1 MIGLSVA
8 VSTVFL
14 RDKLYGLTAGVTV
27 VSLLGGFQS
36 NLWVSI
42 DLAHQYPRNQFAG
55 NRTWVR
61 IPPSP
66 PKPAAGACCRLFYVP
81 SEAVSVSLVKIP
93 FIAFADSSCAL

>member
-1 MIGLSVA
+1 MIGLSMA

-14 RDKLYGLTAGVTV
+14 RDMLSGLAAGVTV
-27 VSLLGGFQS
+27 VLLFGGLQS

-42 DLAHQYPRNQFAG
+42 DFAHQYPRNQFAG

-66 PKPAAGACCRLFYVP
+66 PEKPTGSDL
-81 SEAVSVSLVKIP
+81 SV
-93 FIAFADSSCAL
+93 F

>member
-14 RDKLYGLTAGVTV
+14 RDKLGGLTAGVTV
-27 VSLLGGFQS
+27 VLLFGGLQS

-42 DLAHQYPRNQFAG
+42 DFAHQYPRNQLAG

-66 PKPAAGACCRLFYVP
+66 PKETTAFDRKLSFLLFSYLFTIYSSLFTKQAVV
-81 SEAVSVSLVKIP
+81 SEKR
-93 FIAFADSSCAL
+93 